1 MQVLIDEKNSKF
13 AALYLYHFS
22 FMKIIFQED
31 FEIQQGDVAI
41 KKPKRTPAEFSLVF
55 LSPVPRVQS
64 RKISP

>member
-1 MQVLIDEKNSKF
+1 MQELIGEKNTKF

-41 KKPKRTPAEFSLVF
+41 KNQRGLRLSSLWSF
-55 LSPVPRVQS
+55 
-64 RKISP
+64 